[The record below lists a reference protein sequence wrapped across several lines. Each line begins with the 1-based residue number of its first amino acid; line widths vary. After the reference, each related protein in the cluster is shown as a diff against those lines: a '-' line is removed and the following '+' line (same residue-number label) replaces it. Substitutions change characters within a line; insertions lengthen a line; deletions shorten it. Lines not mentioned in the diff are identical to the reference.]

1 MPCSACW
8 LSCIECA
15 WNLCLGRCLQGPLG
29 ARQEAGAGQCWSLMS
44 TESAWE
50 LLIALAAVWSWGSLC
65 WELGFGW
72 LLAACC
78 SSLTWPSCCQSQWR
92 LNASLV
98 QEPDHSVLHS
108 MLNTIEQIV
117 KLLAPDLMSLQQI
130 QQAFDR
136 WKVVLSDSSKRRRE
150 RAERQQQEDWDQ
162 EEEEA
167 VQVGSP
173 LPLSFGF
180 W

>member
-1 MPCSACW
+1 MSVFIVPPVNLETAWRLCSS
-8 LSCIECA
+8 LV
-15 WNLCLGRCLQGPLG
+15 LGQVVLG
-29 ARQEAGAGQCWSLMS
+29 AGL
-44 TESAWE
+44 
-50 LLIALAAVWSWGSLC
+50 
-65 WELGFGW
+65 

-78 SSLTWPSCCQSQWR
+78 MSLIGPGCCQVECY

-117 KLLAPDLMSLQQI
+117 KLLAPELMSLQQI

-167 VQVGSP
+167 VQVGRLHPQGS
-173 LPLSFGF
+173 G
-180 W
+180 

>member
-1 MPCSACW
+1 M
-8 LSCIECA
+8 
-15 WNLCLGRCLQGPLG
+15 
-29 ARQEAGAGQCWSLMS
+29 
-44 TESAWE
+44 
-50 LLIALAAVWSWGSLC
+50 
-65 WELGFGW
+65 
-72 LLAACC
+72 
-78 SSLTWPSCCQSQWR
+78 
-92 LNASLV
+92 

-173 LPLSFGF
+173 YPLGSGRASAAAVGRCLTMRRLCSGLGRCPHL
-180 W
+180 WVLGGGVPAADNGGSLTMRRALQRLRLSSPKPLVWQRRSQPAS

>member
-1 MPCSACW
+1 MLDTVGLCSPSQPGMCT
-8 LSCIECA
+8 LP
-15 WNLCLGRCLQGPLG
+15 LQQSG
-29 ARQEAGAGQCWSLMS
+29 AGAGRAGSQA
-44 TESAWE
+44 SAGCLRHVLYWAQ
-50 LLIALAAVWSWGSLC
+50 LLPN
-65 WELGFGW
+65 
-72 LLAACC
+72 
-78 SSLTWPSCCQSQWR
+78 SSVSSVLP
-92 LNASLV
+92 LV

-173 LPLSFGF
+173 YLLGSGWQSISPRRRESCDHEEAVQRLRLLGP
-180 W
+180 

>member
-1 MPCSACW
+1 M
-8 LSCIECA
+8 
-15 WNLCLGRCLQGPLG
+15 
-29 ARQEAGAGQCWSLMS
+29 
-44 TESAWE
+44 
-50 LLIALAAVWSWGSLC
+50 
-65 WELGFGW
+65 
-72 LLAACC
+72 
-78 SSLTWPSCCQSQWR
+78 
-92 LNASLV
+92 

-167 VQVGSP
+167 VQVGDSYKNSLENP
-173 LPLSFGF
+173 LGSG